1 MWENREGYLNE
12 LRKKEDEYYSK
23 KLTLDNKEVLGY
35 HQCLPVPKSNI
46 SIAVSHVKE
55 HYTDY
60 KSQIVQESEHPKS
73 ELVSEEVEQNNQPK
87 AKKWAE
93 INRIPS

>member
-1 MWENREGYLNE
+1 M
-12 LRKKEDEYYSK
+12 
-23 KLTLDNKEVLGY
+23 
-35 HQCLPVPKSNI
+35 PKSNI
-46 SIAVSHVKE
+46 SIVVYLME
-55 HYTDY
+55 EDYTDY